1 MRKKDVIRV
10 YYGSKLKKAGP
21 ESAKLGWESEEA
33 QNLRFEV
40 LAKNIDLNGKSLLDV
55 GCGLGSL
62 YSYLRGK
69 NINVKYSGV
78 DILEEM
84 VLCSRTK
91 FPEAKFFCED
101 IFESKFSESNKFD
114 VIYSSGIFNLDLV
127 NNMDFLEKALRKF
140 VGMADHA
147 VVFNLLSDRSDNK
160 EKEYFYYNEKDVD
173 KIISKLPIKPSKT
186 VFIDSYLCNDFT
198 VVLFM

>member
-33 QNLRFEV
+33 QNLRFEALSQNV
-40 LAKNIDLNGKSLLDV
+40 DLNGKSLLDV

-62 YSYLRGK
+62 YSYLREK
-69 NINVKYSGV
+69 NINAKYSGV

-84 VLCSRTK
+84 VLCSK
-91 FPEAKFFCED
+91 AKYPEAEFFCED
-101 IFESKFSESNKFD
+101 IFKSKFSESNRFD
-114 VIYSSGIFNLDLV
+114 VIYSSGIFNLNLV
-127 NNMDFLEKALRKF
+127 NNMEFLEKALQKF
-140 VGMADHA
+140 VSMADHA
-147 VVFNLLSDRSDNK
+147 VVFNLLCDRSDNK
-160 EKEYFYYNEKDVD
+160 EREYFYYNEMDVE
-173 KIISKLPIKPSKT
+173 KIILHLPVKLSKT
-186 VFIDSYLCNDFT
+186 VFIDSYLRNDFT